1 MNDLDRSE
9 GCAARLNARPALVAD
24 PALLALAPFLASSLV
39 YPANLNTFSA
49 AASQYDAPGLCSLVA
64 LAVAT
69 IVGLALAVHSAR
81 SPRWAGFGRAASA
94 GLACAYVLTLA
105 ADVMALAL
113 DAPLSVLAVLSAS
126 SAVPLVPTV
135 LAWVRRFARDLRN
148 AMFYGACACALSAL
162 LAWLV
167 STMPAPGAAACIVV
181 MAAIGAFAPLLP
193 PPAGLAAGT
202 SPTRPDEVEPQGLAP
217 SLRAMLS
224 VIWLPLL
231 GFLVFVFMVS
241 AYQFP
246 TDAPALR
253 TEFVAALIASALA
266 LALSLARLRTPL
278 VICVDKLVMPV
289 CVAVCVVLGSFPAG
303 SPLFL
308 LGAQTV
314 LGPLMFLAIY
324 ALSAL
329 VAMSAA
335 GEFPQP
341 FIVGVGVTMSAGVGL
356 ISALVAQSL
365 RDQANFGQVTWVAVV
380 LYCAVV
386 VVWLGYTSWRRE
398 TQPRADGPDLTGEL
412 EVDDLVSRLVGATEG
427 EDEGADQAARATSR
441 GALVIDAILARRVG
455 ELSDACGLTGREEEI
470 LMHLARGYS
479 STYIAQCLLIS
490 ANTVRTH
497 MRNIYRKLGVSSRS
511 ELMELVGREE

>member
-1 MNDLDRSE
+1 MNDHDRSE

-24 PALLALAPFLASSLV
+24 PALLALAPFLASTLT

-49 AASQYDAPGLCSLVA
+49 VASQHDAPGLCSLVA
-64 LAVAT
+64 LAVTAL
-69 IVGLALAVHSAR
+69 VGIALAVRSAR
-81 SPRWAGFGRAASA
+81 RPRWPGFGRAASVGFA
-94 GLACAYVLTLA
+94 LAYVAALA
-105 ADVMALAL
+105 AEVLALAL
-113 DAPLSVLAVLSAS
+113 DAPTFVLVVLAAA

-148 AMFYGACACALSAL
+148 AMLYGACACALSAL
-162 LAWLV
+162 LSWLV
-167 STMPAPGAAACIVV
+167 STMPAPGAAASIVV
-181 MAAIGAFAPLLP
+181 MAAVGALAPLLS
-193 PPAGLAAGT
+193 PASGARGPQASAELAEA
-202 SPTRPDEVEPQGLAP
+202 EAQGLAP

-231 GFLVFVFMVS
+231 GFFVFVFMVN

-278 VICVDKLVMPV
+278 VICVDKLVVPV

-308 LGAQTV
+308 LGAKTV

-341 FIVGVGVTMSAGVGL
+341 FIVGVGVAMSAGVGL
-356 ISALVAQSL
+356 VSALAAQTL

-380 LYCAVV
+380 LYCVV

-398 TQPRADGPDLTGEL
+398 TQPHADGPDLTGDL
-412 EVDDLVSRLVGATEG
+412 AVDALVSRLVGTSEG
-427 EDEGADQAARATSR
+427 EGTDASGAVRATA
-441 GALVIDAILARRVG
+441 GTAHVIDAILARRVE
-455 ELSDACGLTGREEEI
+455 ELSGACGLTGRESEI
-470 LMHLARGYS
+470 LAQLARGYS